1 MEGLSRVEV
10 MRLTPI
16 ERTEYK
22 WKDERVRK
30 HRENNKENALEYNR
44 EYKKN
49 FIERDENKEQYKR
62 LNRQN
67 VNKHN
72 NNKANT
78 QPKQT
83 KKPLLPRT

>member
-62 LNRQN
+62 LNRQMWIN
-67 VNKHN
+67 TIII
-72 NNKANT
+72 KANT

-83 KKPLLPRT
+83 TKPLLPRT